1 MTNLYAPRLIVEK
14 TVVEKQNPASVE
26 SNGTK
31 AKVVDAKKD
40 KTERK
45 QFKKQVEKNL
55 GMLRSNSV
63 EENSG
68 NRSRQLLREVERRQK
83 AAREMELEVLKE
95 EGLGKET
102 ERLLTPQ
109 LDSADVVIQMMKAQY
124 ANVQA
129 KKNQNSS

>member
-1 MTNLYAPRLIVEK
+1 MSKIRLWKISHK
-14 TVVEKQNPASVE
+14 ACLPSVE
-26 SNGTK
+26 NNGT
-31 AKVVDAKKD
+31 KVVDAKKD

-55 GMLRSNSV
+55 GMLRSYSV

-129 KKNQNSS
+129 KKNQN